1 MNDEHDT
8 TTRPNDV
15 EEKRPSLGWSLIP
28 LAAMLVL
35 LAVGYGVLGLAP
47 EPLLILS
54 AIIAGLVALR
64 MGLSWE
70 EMLLGIRE
78 KLDTAMPA
86 LLVLISIGILIGT
99 WMIAGTIPMM
109 IYYGL
114 GLINAQFIVLI
125 AFVISALVSV
135 ITGTSWGSAG
145 TVGVALMGIATGL
158 DAPLAA
164 TAGAIVAGAYFG
176 DKLSPLS
183 DTTNLAPI
191 AAGTTLWEHIRH
203 MLYTTIPAT
212 LVALAIYLFV
222 GINQASGGTDSE
234 QISAVKDTLDGLFSF
249 NVLLLLPYAHR
260 PRRSRSQTAHVADHH
275 RLIAGG
281 RNPRGDLSE
290 GQHRIDLRVHSRWV
304 HPRYA
309 RDRFP
314 SLREPEPRCRR
325 IGVPGRM
332 ASMTGVILIA
342 FSAFAFAGIMSNSGA
357 LETIIR
363 SLLKFVKRTGDLILS
378 TVLSCITMAIV
389 TGNSHLSIIVPGE
402 LFKQAYA
409 DRGLDAKNLSRTLE
423 DSGTVLV
430 PLVPWSSA
438 GVYMA
443 GVLGVFRPRLRP
455 VGSVLL
461 RRLRLR
467 HLPRLYRNRHRQAP
481 VTGDQSQVRSR
492 SPPYTGDRQRSVTNR
507 ARRHWLTLVAEC
519 VARKR

>member
-1 MNDEHDT
+1 MSDIHDGST
-8 TTRPNDV
+8 LTDYVEQRRP
-15 EEKRPSLGWSLIP
+15 PLGWSLVP

-35 LAVGYGVLGLAP
+35 LAVGYGALGLAP

-64 MGLSWE
+64 MGLTWE

-114 GLINAQFIVLI
+114 GLISAQFIVLI
-125 AFVISALVSV
+125 AFVISAIVSV

-212 LVALAIYLFV
+212 IVALAIYLFV
-222 GINQASGGTDSE
+222 GVNQSSGGTDSE
-234 QISAVKDTLDGLFSF
+234 RIDAVTGTLNGLFDF
-249 NVLLLLPYAHR
+249 NVLLLLPM
-260 PRRSRSQTAHVADHH
+260 
-275 RLIAGG
+275 LIILGGAILKLPTLPTIIGSSLAAGILAAIFQKVSVESIFASTVDG
-281 RNPRGDLSE
+281 FTPDMLE
-290 GQHRIDLRVHSRWV
+290 VGQETIDGLDPDVTELV
-304 HPRYA
+304 TQ
-309 RDRFP
+309 
-314 SLREPEPRCRR
+314 
-325 IGVPGRM
+325 GGM

-342 FSAFAFAGIMSNSGA
+342 FSAFAFAGIMSKSGA

-363 SLLKFVKRTGDLILS
+363 SLLKFVKRTGDLVLS
-378 TVLSCITMAIV
+378 TVLSCITMAVV
-389 TGNSHLSIIVPGE
+389 TGNSYLSIIVPGE
-402 LFKQAYA
+402 LFKKAYA

-423 DSGTVLV
+423 DSGTVVV

-443 GVLGVFRPRLRP
+443 GVLGV
-455 VGSVLL
+455 SVLD
-461 RRLRLR
+461 
-467 HLPRLYRNRHRQAP
+467 YAP
-481 VTGDQSQVRSR
+481 WAVFCYVGFAFAIILG
-492 SPPYTGDRQRSVTNR
+492 YTGIGIVK
-507 ARRHWLTLVAEC
+507 RR
-519 VARKR
+519 

>member
-1 MNDEHDT
+1 MSHEHDT
-8 TTRPNDV
+8 TTVTDDV
-15 EEKRPSLGWSLIP
+15 DRKRPPLGWSLVP
-28 LAAMLVL
+28 LGAMLVL
-35 LAVGYGVLGLAP
+35 LAVGYGVFGLAP

-64 MGLSWE
+64 MGLTWE

-99 WMIAGTIPMM
+99 WMISGTIPMM

-114 GLINAQFIVLI
+114 GLISAQFIVLI
-125 AFVISALVSV
+125 AFVISAIVSV

-212 LVALAIYLFV
+212 IVALALYLFV
-222 GINQASGGTDSE
+222 GINQRSGGTDSD
-234 QISAVKDTLDGLFSF
+234 QISAVTTTLDGLFSF
-249 NVLLLLPYAHR
+249 NVLLLLPMLIVLGGAILKL
-260 PRRSRSQTAHVADHH
+260 PTLPTIIGSSLVAGILAAIFQKVSMESIFASTVDGFSPDM
-275 RLIAGG
+275 LEVGSSTLNNLDPQVVELVTQGG
-281 RNPRGDLSE
+281 
-290 GQHRIDLRVHSRWV
+290 
-304 HPRYA
+304 
-309 RDRFP
+309 
-314 SLREPEPRCRR
+314 
-325 IGVPGRM
+325 M

-342 FSAFAFAGIMSNSGA
+342 FSAFAFAGIMSSSGA

-363 SLLKFVKRTGDLILS
+363 SLLKFVKRTGDLVLS
-378 TVLSCITMAIV
+378 TVVSCVTMAVV
-389 TGNSHLSIIVPGE
+389 TGNSYLSIIVPGE

-423 DSGTVLV
+423 DSGTVVV

-443 GVLGVFRPRLRP
+443 GVLGV
-455 VGSVLL
+455 SVLD
-461 RRLRLR
+461 
-467 HLPRLYRNRHRQAP
+467 YAP
-481 VTGDQSQVRSR
+481 WAVFCYVGFAFAILLG
-492 SPPYTGDRQRSVTNR
+492 YTGFGI
-507 ARRHWLTLVAEC
+507 AKRR
-519 VARKR
+519 

>member
-1 MNDEHDT
+1 MSHERDT
-8 TTRPNDV
+8 TTATSVDV
-15 EEKRPSLGWSLIP
+15 EEKRPPLGWSLVP
-28 LAAMLVL
+28 LVAMLVL

-64 MGLSWE
+64 MGLSWD

-114 GLINAQFIVLI
+114 GLISAQFIVLI
-125 AFVISALVSV
+125 AFVISAIVSV

-145 TVGVALMGIATGL
+145 TVGVALMGIAAGL

-212 LVALAIYLFV
+212 VVALALYLFI
-222 GINQASGGTDSE
+222 GINQKSGGTDSE
-234 QISAVKDTLDGLFSF
+234 QINAVTGTLDSLFSF
-249 NVLLLLPYAHR
+249 NVLLLLPMLIVLGGAVLKL
-260 PRRSRSQTAHVADHH
+260 PTLPTIIGSSLVAGILAAIFQKVSLESIFASTVDGFTPDMLEVGPTTLKNLDPQVVELVSQ
-275 RLIAGG
+275 GG
-281 RNPRGDLSE
+281 
-290 GQHRIDLRVHSRWV
+290 
-304 HPRYA
+304 
-309 RDRFP
+309 
-314 SLREPEPRCRR
+314 
-325 IGVPGRM
+325 M

-342 FSAFAFAGIMSNSGA
+342 FSAFAFAGIMSKSGA

-363 SLLKFVKRTGDLILS
+363 SLLKFVKRTGDLVLS

-389 TGNSHLSIIVPGE
+389 TGNSYLSIIVPGE
-402 LFKQAYA
+402 LFKKAYA

-423 DSGTVLV
+423 DSGTVVV

-443 GVLGVFRPRLRP
+443 GVLGV
-455 VGSVLL
+455 SVLD
-461 RRLRLR
+461 
-467 HLPRLYRNRHRQAP
+467 YAP
-481 VTGDQSQVRSR
+481 WAVFCYVGFAFAIILG
-492 SPPYTGDRQRSVTNR
+492 YTGIGI
-507 ARRHWLTLVAEC
+507 AKRR
-519 VARKR
+519 

>member
-1 MNDEHDT
+1 MSDIHDGST
-8 TTRPNDV
+8 LTDDV
-15 EEKRPSLGWSLIP
+15 EQRRPPLGWSLVP

-35 LAVGYGVLGLAP
+35 LAVGYGALGLAP

-64 MGLSWE
+64 MGLTWE

-114 GLINAQFIVLI
+114 GLISAQFIVLI
-125 AFVISALVSV
+125 AFVISAIVSV

-164 TAGAIVAGAYFG
+164 TAGAIVAGAYFE

-212 LVALAIYLFV
+212 IVALAIYLFV
-222 GINQASGGTDSE
+222 GVNQSSGGTDSE
-234 QISAVKDTLDGLFSF
+234 RIDAVTGTLNGLFDF
-249 NVLLLLPYAHR
+249 NVLLLLPM
-260 PRRSRSQTAHVADHH
+260 
-275 RLIAGG
+275 LIILGGAILKLPTLPTIIGSSLAAGILAAIFQKVSVESIFASTVDG
-281 RNPRGDLSE
+281 FTPDMLE
-290 GQHRIDLRVHSRWV
+290 VGQETIDGLDPDVTELV
-304 HPRYA
+304 TQ
-309 RDRFP
+309 
-314 SLREPEPRCRR
+314 
-325 IGVPGRM
+325 GGM

-342 FSAFAFAGIMSNSGA
+342 FSAFAFAGIMSKSGA

-363 SLLKFVKRTGDLILS
+363 SLLKFVKRTGDLVLS
-378 TVLSCITMAIV
+378 TVLSCITMAVV
-389 TGNSHLSIIVPGE
+389 TGNSYLSIIVPGE
-402 LFKQAYA
+402 LFKKAYA

-423 DSGTVLV
+423 DSGTVVV

-443 GVLGVFRPRLRP
+443 GVLGV
-455 VGSVLL
+455 SVLD
-461 RRLRLR
+461 
-467 HLPRLYRNRHRQAP
+467 YAP
-481 VTGDQSQVRSR
+481 WAVFCYVGFAFAIILG
-492 SPPYTGDRQRSVTNR
+492 YTGIGIVK
-507 ARRHWLTLVAEC
+507 RR
-519 VARKR
+519 

>member
-1 MNDEHDT
+1 MSDIHDGST
-8 TTRPNDV
+8 LTDDV
-15 EEKRPSLGWSLIP
+15 EQRRPPLGWSLVP

-35 LAVGYGVLGLAP
+35 LAVGYGALGLAP

-64 MGLSWE
+64 MGLTWE

-114 GLINAQFIVLI
+114 GLISAQFIVLI
-125 AFVISALVSV
+125 AFVISAIVSV

-212 LVALAIYLFV
+212 IVALAIYLFV
-222 GINQASGGTDSE
+222 GVNQSSGGTDSE
-234 QISAVKDTLDGLFSF
+234 RIDAVTGTLSSLFDF
-249 NVLLLLPYAHR
+249 NVLLLLPM
-260 PRRSRSQTAHVADHH
+260 
-275 RLIAGG
+275 LIILGGAILKLPTLPTIIGSSLAAGILAAIFQKVSVESIFASTVDG
-281 RNPRGDLSE
+281 FTPDMLE
-290 GQHRIDLRVHSRWV
+290 VGQETIDGLDPDVTELV
-304 HPRYA
+304 TQ
-309 RDRFP
+309 
-314 SLREPEPRCRR
+314 
-325 IGVPGRM
+325 GGM

-342 FSAFAFAGIMSNSGA
+342 FSAFAFAGIMSKSGA

-363 SLLKFVKRTGDLILS
+363 SLLKFVKRTGDLVLS
-378 TVLSCITMAIV
+378 TVLSCITMAVV
-389 TGNSHLSIIVPGE
+389 TGNSYLSIIVPGE
-402 LFKQAYA
+402 LFKKAYA

-423 DSGTVLV
+423 DSGTVVV

-443 GVLGVFRPRLRP
+443 GVLGV
-455 VGSVLL
+455 SVLD
-461 RRLRLR
+461 
-467 HLPRLYRNRHRQAP
+467 YAP
-481 VTGDQSQVRSR
+481 WAVFCYVGFAFAIILG
-492 SPPYTGDRQRSVTNR
+492 YTGIGIVK
-507 ARRHWLTLVAEC
+507 RR
-519 VARKR
+519 